1 MHEMFIDAARYV
13 SSANLTSTTLTVVI
27 SETAFYIK
35 NVQSPIAKKPEV
47 VFRTLLF
54 AFLCLEI
61 CAMAF
66 LIHKLIVLPVFHE
79 LHGLYARR
87 GTSAV
92 APAQTTE
99 LDQL

>member
-1 MHEMFIDAARYV
+1 MFLDAARY
-13 SSANLTSTTLTVVI
+13 STTANLSSTTLTLVI

-47 VFRTLLF
+47 IFRTLLF
-54 AFLCLEI
+54 SFLCLEI

-79 LHGLYARR
+79 LHGLFSRR

-92 APAQTTE
+92 EPAQTTE